1 MKELG
6 VLLIKFYK
14 RFISSMTPKTCIYTP
29 TCSMYTMEA
38 IKRFGFMKGVVMGAK
53 RILRCTPLYQGG
65 FDPVPD
71 NFRGN
76 AKWLI

>member
-1 MKELG
+1 MKKLG

-38 IKRFGFMKGVVMGAK
+38 IKRFG
-53 RILRCTPLYQGG
+53 L
-65 FDPVPD
+65 
-71 NFRGN
+71 
-76 AKWLI
+76 